1 MRRPRYADVVSTLA
15 LLLALSGT
23 AYAATALAA
32 NSVGTTQLKN
42 DAVTAA
48 KIKAGAVGSSEVA
61 ADALTLADIKGT
73 DITGKLGFSI
83 GIWDCEF
90 LALTVPGAK
99 AGQVAVFSFTKPDAI
114 PEGIASTQ
122 PTVEDGK
129 VTLQF
134 CNVDTAS
141 DSPIEVSGVP
151 YRVVTF
157 G

>member
-32 NSVGTTQLKN
+32 NSVGTTQLRN

-48 KIKAGAVGSSEVA
+48 KIKAGAVGTSEVA
-61 ADALTLADIKGT
+61 AESLTLSDLRGT
-73 DITGKLGFSI
+73 NITGKLGFSL
-83 GIWDCEF
+83 GIWDCE
-90 LALTVPGAK
+90 LLTLTVPGAK
-99 AGQVAVFSFTKPDAI
+99 AGQVALFSFTDLDAV
-114 PEGIASTQ
+114 PEGVASLA
-122 PTVEDGK
+122 PSVSDGK
-129 VTLQF
+129 VKLQF

-141 DSPIEVSGVP
+141 DNPIEVSDVP

>member
-32 NSVGTTQLKN
+32 NSVGTTHLQN

-48 KIKAGAVGSSEVA
+48 KIKAGAVGTSEVA
-61 ADALTLADIKGT
+61 ADSLTLSDIKGT
-73 DITGKLGFSI
+73 NVSGKL
-83 GIWDCEF
+83 
-90 LALTVPGAK
+90 AK
-99 AGQVAVFSFTKPDAI
+99 AWQVAVFSFTDLDAI
-114 PEGIASTQ
+114 PEGVATLVPS
-122 PTVEDGK
+122 VSDGK
-129 VTLQF
+129 VKLQF

-141 DSPIEVSGVP
+141 DSPIQVSDAP